1 MSGGNNMQK
10 KSKVVFVLFSLAA
23 VLIVGKVTFAAESNN
38 NHEQMMNS
46 NSMSSMMDMMGDKNM
61 TKMMDAMNF
70 FVRSNERERWPVSVG
85 VSVLVIFITIFGVE
99 EQIKPRCLL
108 KLFWQV
114 QKNSLLQTI
123 PLTRRSG
130 PWCCAQFLIP

>member
-1 MSGGNNMQK
+1 MQK

-61 TKMMDAMNF
+61 TKMMDAMNSPEGQEMMKSCNKF
-70 FVRSNERERWPVSVG
+70 MDSYDKKDDQS
-85 VSVLVIFITIFGVE
+85 SKAKQT
-99 EQIKPRCLL
+99 
-108 KLFWQV
+108 
-114 QKNSLLQTI
+114 SL
-123 PLTRRSG
+123 
-130 PWCCAQFLIP
+130 